1 MAARNPRTQQPDPG
15 ARGTSRR
22 ALLAGTV
29 TGAAGLALGAGLS
42 PAPRR
47 PPGPDP
53 GHAGGLTVGGN
64 VPGRPSRVRDH
75 PGRGVLRG
83 RRRVAV
89 RRHQHLLPAPAVALH
104 DRQRAQRRGRDVA
117 GGGPGLGVRRRLG
130 RQLHRAA
137 AEAVRVRRRRVRLAG
152 LRHLQG
158 GPARPA
164 AGARAGEQLARLRR
178 HGAVRELVPGP
189 ARRLVRRR
197 DQPRHV
203 LQHQVHPGLLPRLRE
218 VRADPVQPLYRPALQ
233 RRSDD
238 HDLRAGQRA
247 AQPERQDRAAAAD
260 LGHRRPARTSSS
272 WPRISWSP
280 RATRAFTATRPT
292 PTTRTPTTRE
302 TAGRTSSRCPP
313 STTAR
318 STCIRRAGGRTR
330 RPSRA
335 PTRSAGGPPGSPT
348 ICPTGRHCTSRW

>member
-1 MAARNPRTQQPDPG
+1 M
-15 ARGTSRR
+15 
-22 ALLAGTV
+22 
-29 TGAAGLALGAGLS
+29 
-42 PAPRR
+42 
-47 PPGPDP
+47 
-53 GHAGGLTVGGN
+53 
-64 VPGRPSRVRDH
+64 
-75 PGRGVLRG
+75 
-83 RRRVAV
+83 AV

-104 DRQRAQRRGRDVA
+104 DRQRAQRRGGDVA
-117 GGGPGLGVRRRLG
+117 GGGPGLGVRRRLR

-137 AEAVRVRRRRVRLAG
+137 AEAVRVRRRRVRFAG

-197 DQPRHV
+197 GQPRHV

-218 VRADPVQPLYRPALQ
+218 VRADPVQPLYRPAVQ
-233 RRSDD
+233 RGSDD
-238 HDLRAGQRA
+238 HDLRARQRA

-260 LGHRRPARTSSS
+260 LGHADQRVLQAA
-272 WPRISWSP
+272 WPRTSWSP
-280 RATRAFTATRPT
+280 RGTRGSTATRPT

-318 STCIRRAGGRTR
+318 STCTRRAGGRTR

-335 PTRSAGGPPGSPT
+335 PTRSAGAPPGSPA
-348 ICPTGRHCTSRW
+348 ICPTGRRWASPW